1 MAFSGGNIADVSLDA
16 TPGGTLSDFSQ
27 YVHSIILNSDREEVT
42 LKRLGSFADA
52 RLTQSLTHGGTIE
65 GHYDPAVIAML
76 RGHMDQAVP
85 VSCTVQWDPQSTVA
99 GGVRR
104 LMEVFFT
111 HLEEE
116 TGAED
121 AARWSADFVV
131 DGAVTTTVQG
141 A

>member
-16 TPGGTLSDFSQ
+16 TPGGALVDYSE
-27 YVHSIILNSDREEVT
+27 YIHSIILNSDREEVT

-52 RLTQSLTHGGTIE
+52 RLTQSIAHGGTIE
-65 GHYDPAVIAML
+65 GHYDPVVIAML
-76 RGHMDQAVP
+76 RAHMDQAVP
-85 VSCTVQWDPQSTVA
+85 VSCSLQWDPQSTVPL
-99 GGVRR
+99 GVRR
-104 LMEVFFT
+104 TAEIFFT

-131 DGAVTTTVQG
+131 DGALTTTAQ
-141 A
+141 AA